1 MRTTTTTTITFTVAL
16 LLATA
21 TACSGSGDA
30 EKQVA
35 KPSTTATT
43 KTSKEST
50 AAEPSARREAP
61 RALGEPFSFTTDGA
75 TMVMTV
81 LSYEQGRFHPRQSA
95 DKEFGTTGY
104 TWAAVEIK
112 ACLKNG
118 VGAVTRYPW
127 ALAYADGARIKPSG
141 VTYGDFPKPEYPYA
155 ATVKPGTCVR
165 GKTVF
170 AVPAK
175 QRPER
180 VLYTSTT
187 LRTPAEWSVPK
198 T

>member
-1 MRTTTTTTITFTVAL
+1 MRTRTTTVITVAL

-21 TACSGSGDA
+21 TACSEGGN
-30 EKQVA
+30 A
-35 KPSTTATT
+35 KKPAT
-43 KTSKEST
+43 KPGAAKAAKEST
-50 AAEPSARREAP
+50 EVKPSPSPVAP
-61 RALGEPFSFTTDGA
+61 LSLGKPFTFTTGGA

-81 LSYEQGRFHPRQSA
+81 LGYEQGKFHPQTSA
-95 DKEFGTTGY
+95 DEEFGTTGY

-118 VGAVTRYPW
+118 VAMVTRYPW
-127 ALAYADGARIKPSG
+127 ALAYADGARIEPSG
-141 VTYGDFPKPEYPYA
+141 VTYGDFPKPEYPYE
-155 ATVKPGTCVR
+155 ATLKPGECVR

-187 LRTPAEWSVPK
+187 LKTPAEWSVQK
-198 T
+198 A